1 LLPFQLVIDQRG
13 YYRNWLR
20 INQSNAT
27 SVTQSKASR
36 GSHRN
41 WYRIAQSNQMC
52 PPRLSPL
59 KDLSSHRCKRK
70 KQVVTVTQFHD
81 FEK

>member
-1 LLPFQLVIDQRG
+1 LASRG
-13 YYRNWLR
+13 SCRHWLR
-20 INQSNAT
+20 INQSNAK
-27 SVTQSKASR
+27 SVIQTLTSR

-41 WYRIAQSNQMC
+41 WHRIAQSNQMR